1 MDMDNKI
8 SFDLSLQP
16 LITNKLANIDDF
28 KIQWQNSELTKPEK
42 FLREL
47 KEFSTIQS
55 IGASTRIEG
64 STLTDDEVREL
75 INNLDISNLK
85 SRDQEEVIGYY
96 ETMDLIT
103 DNYKNIF
110 LSESYIK
117 QLHNQLLKYSS
128 KDTRHK
134 GSYKSLSNK
143 VVANYPDGTSKL
155 IFNTTEPY
163 LVASE
168 MSNLLDWA
176 NDRLG
181 NPYIHPLLV
190 VGAFVYE
197 FLSIHP
203 FQDGNG
209 RLSRLLTNL
218 LMLKLG
224 YSFIHYVSFEKVIED
239 RKKEYYQNLMECQKH
254 RYSDKENISQWIVFF
269 LDSIENLVMRLQ
281 TKLNQQTINLN
292 INPRQK
298 QILEYIKSNQ
308 GIKIAEICKNF
319 NDISRATIKV
329 DLKTLINKNLISSSG
344 QGRGTYYQAVS

>member
-1 MDMDNKI
+1 MDIDNKI
-8 SFDLSLQP
+8 SFDLSLQAF
-16 LITNKLANIDDF
+16 IANKLANIDSF
-28 KIQWQNSELTKPEK
+28 KIQWKNSELSKPEK
-42 FLREL
+42 LLREL

-64 STLTDDEVREL
+64 STLTDAEIKEL
-75 INNLDISNLK
+75 INNLDINKLQ
-85 SRDQEEVIGYY
+85 SRDEEEVIGYY
-96 ETMDLIT
+96 DTIDLIS
-103 DNYKNIF
+103 DNYQNIF

-117 QLHNQLLKYSS
+117 QLHNELLKYNS

-143 VVANYPDGTSKL
+143 VVAHYPDGTSKVV
-155 IFNTTEPY
+155 FDTTEPY

-168 MSNLLDWA
+168 MHQLLDWT

-181 NPYIHPLLV
+181 NPCIHPLLIV
-190 VGAFVYE
+190 SAFIYE

-224 YSFIHYVSFEKVIED
+224 YSFVHYVSFEKVIED

-254 RYSDKENISQWIVFF
+254 RYSDKENISQWTIFF
-269 LDSIENLVMRLQ
+269 LDSIENLIIRLQ
-281 TKLNQQTINLN
+281 TKLNQQEPNLN

-298 QILEYIKSNQ
+298 QILEYLKTNQ
-308 GIKIAEICKNF
+308 GVKISDICKNF
-319 NDISRATIKV
+319 TDISRAIIKV
-329 DLKTLINKNLISSSG
+329 DLKALMNKNLISSSG

>member
-1 MDMDNKI
+1 MNMDDKI
-8 SFDLSLQP
+8 SFDISLQS
-16 LITNKLANIDDF
+16 LIKNKLANIDAF
-28 KIQWQNSELTKPEK
+28 KTSWENIALGKPEK
-42 FLREL
+42 FLKEL
-47 KEFSTIQS
+47 RDLSTVQS
-55 IGASTRIEG
+55 IGSSTRIEG
-64 STLTDDEVREL
+64 STLTDQEVTEL
-75 INNLDISNLK
+75 IANLDINKLK
-85 SRDQEEVIGYY
+85 SQDQEEVAGYY
-96 ETMDLIT
+96 ETIDLIAH
-103 DNYKNIF
+103 NYENIF

-134 GSYKSLSNK
+134 GQYKSLSNK
-143 VVANYPDGTSKL
+143 VIAQYPGEVSRVV
-155 IFNTTEPY
+155 FNTTEPY
-163 LVASE
+163 LVAPE
-168 MSNLLDWA
+168 MEKLIDWT

-181 NPYIHPLLV
+181 NPYIHPLLI

-254 RYSDKENISQWIVFF
+254 RYSDKEDITKWIIFF
-269 LDSIENLVMRLQ
+269 LDSVENLIMRLQ
-281 TKLNQQTINLN
+281 AQLNQQEPNLN

-298 QILEYIKSNQ
+298 QILDHVKASQ
-308 GIKIAEICKNF
+308 GLKIGDICKAFSN
-319 NDISRATIKV
+319 ISRSTIAN
-329 DLKTLINKNLISSSG
+329 DLKLLVSQSLIKSSG
-344 QGRGTYYQAVS
+344 QRKGTFYHV